1 MAARSAAGPGVA
13 VRQASPGDRDRLV
26 EWNAAMALETEQR
39 SLSRQTLEAG
49 VATVLA
55 DPGKGFYL
63 IAERE
68 GKPLGGLLVTFEWS
82 DWRNAPMW
90 WLQSVYVEPEGR
102 GQGVF
107 HALYDAVRA
116 RAERAGA
123 AALRLYVER
132 DNRLAQKVYE
142 GRGMRPSE
150 YLMYEIALP

>member
-1 MAARSAAGPGVA
+1 MDAKALPAKPLAIRTARAA
-13 VRQASPGDRDRLV
+13 DRDRLV

-49 VATVLA
+49 VDAVLHDA
-55 DPGKGFYL
+55 GKGFYL

-68 GKPLGGLLVTFEWS
+68 GEALGGLLITFEWS

-90 WLQSVYVEPEGR
+90 WFQSVYVEPTAR

-107 HALYDAVRA
+107 HALYESVREQA
-116 RAERAGA
+116 TAAGA

-132 DNRLAQKVYE
+132 DNQLAQKVYE
-142 GRGMRPSE
+142 ARGMRHSE
-150 YLMYEIALP
+150 YLMYEMALS